1 MPDIGKAYVQI
12 IPKAE
17 GISEKISSS
26 LGGGAQSA
34 GESTGKSI
42 GTSLVSS
49 LKGIIVAAGIGTMI
63 KESLEAGGNLQQSFG
78 GLETIYGEAAE
89 GAKKYAYEAQK
100 AGISANDYAEQA
112 VSFGASL
119 KQAFEGDTTQAVE
132 AANTA
137 IMDMTDNAAKMG
149 TPIESIQNAYQG
161 FAKQNYTMLDNLK
174 LGYGGTKSEMERL
187 LADAQELSGVE
198 YNIDNLGDVY
208 EAIHVIQEDLGLTGV
223 AAAEAEGTFTGS
235 MDAMKAAA
243 ENLMANLALG
253 QDITEPLAQLM
264 DSAQAFILGNLAPM
278 IGNIA
283 AALPDLVSG
292 LGTFIIT
299 GLNIA
304 ANNADAIVQQGIEIV
319 SQLALAIVEAV
330 PYIADAALNLVV
342 ALGQA
347 FVNTDWATVGNNI
360 MNSLKNSLSLA
371 AGEILGADTSTIKGF
386 MDGIT
391 RSLPQVLQTGVEIIT
406 NVVNGILQAYPQ
418 ILTVAGNIVTQFA
431 GFILQNA
438 PTVLTAGANL
448 LVNLITGIANNL
460 PQIVS
465 TAMDVVLN
473 FARTILDN
481 LPQILQ
487 AGVEI
492 IIKLAA
498 GVISAIPQIILAMAE
513 ICLKIVDAVTSYD
526 WLSLGLNILEGIG
539 QGIVNGTETLVSVLW
554 GSVSKAIEWVM
565 SKLGIKSPS
574 KYMADNVG
582 KNMALGIGEGFED
595 NMPTAEIET
604 AIMSTV
610 NAAET
615 AAGSG
620 LQSQTPA
627 QAIFDYSAIYE
638 AVKEGAE
645 AAHLAIL
652 LDGRELTRT
661 LKGLGVS
668 MA

>member
-63 KESLEAGGNLQQSFG
+63 KDSLEAGGNLQQSFG

-492 IIKLAA
+492 IIKLAD

-615 AAGSG
+615 AADSG

-627 QAIFDYSAIYE
+627 QAMFDYSAIYE

>member
-42 GTSLVSS
+42 GSSLVSS
-49 LKGIIVAAGIGTMI
+49 LKGVIVAAGIGTMI
-63 KESLEAGGNLQQSFG
+63 KDSLEAGGNLQQSFG

-119 KQAFEGDTTQAVE
+119 KQAFEGDTTKAVE

-149 TPIESIQNAYQG
+149 TPIESIQTAYQG

-208 EAIHVIQEDLGLTGV
+208 DAIHVIQEDLGLTGV

-253 QDITEPLAQLM
+253 EDITEPLAQLM
-264 DSAQAFILGNLAPM
+264 DSAQSFILGNLAPM

-283 AALPDLVSG
+283 AALPDLISG

-304 ANNADAIVQQGIEIV
+304 ANNADALVQQGIEIV

-330 PYIADAALNLVV
+330 PYIAEAAINLVM
-342 ALGQA
+342 ALGEA
-347 FVNTDWATVGNNI
+347 FINTDWATVGNNI
-360 MNSLKNSLSLA
+360 MNSLKNSMSLA
-371 AGEILGADTSTIKGF
+371 AAEILGSDDSTIKGF
-386 MDGIT
+386 MSGVT

-406 NVVNGILQAYPQ
+406 NVVNGLLQAYPQ
-418 ILTVAGNIVTQFA
+418 LIAIAGNIVTQFA
-431 GFILQNA
+431 GFVLQNA
-438 PTVLTAGANL
+438 PTVLTAGADL

-473 FARTILDN
+473 FTRTILDN
-481 LPQILQ
+481 LPQIIQ

-492 IIKLAA
+492 VIKLAA
-498 GVISAIPQIILAMAE
+498 GVISAIPQIVLAIAE
-513 ICLKIVDAVTSYD
+513 INLKIFDAITSYD
-526 WLSLGLNILEGIG
+526 WLTLGLNILEGIG
-539 QGIVNGTETLVSVLW
+539 QGIVNGTETLVNVLW

-574 KYMADNVG
+574 KVMADLVG
-582 KNMALGIGEGFED
+582 KNMALGIGVGFED

-604 AIMSTV
+604 AVMSTV

-615 AAGSG
+615 AAESG
-620 LQSQTPA
+620 LQIDTQSTSQ
-627 QAIFDYSAIYE
+627 IDYEAIYE
-638 AVKEGAE
+638 AIKKGAE

-652 LDGRELTRT
+652 LDGRELSRT